1 MQIFFSPAEVPPAFG
16 PSAVTVGKFDGMH
29 TGHRAVVAR
38 LLEISR
44 ERTLSSV
51 VMTFDRNPLSLL
63 KPERCPPALVSNDQ
77 KLELLAST
85 GLDAALMV
93 RFDEEFS
100 AIPASEFLQAILVD
114 ALHARVLMVGADFR
128 FGAGGAGTVETL
140 RNFGRSHGIDVIVL
154 DDVLQ
159 NDSQRVSST
168 SIRTLLAAG
177 RVAEASVLLGAPHTL
192 RSVVV
197 HGARRGRTLG
207 YPTANLSPLIE
218 GLVPADGVYAGWLT
232 VEGVRHPAAVSVG
245 NNPTFA
251 NVPQKQVEAHVLD
264 QDLDLYDSTVEV
276 SFVDF
281 VRGMRKFDN
290 VESLVDQMAVDE
302 QHVRTLLGALPNR

>member
-140 RNFGRSHGIDVIVL
+140 RNFGRIHGIDV
-154 DDVLQ
+154 DDT
-159 NDSQRVSST
+159 R
-168 SIRTLLAAG
+168 
-177 RVAEASVLLGAPHTL
+177 
-192 RSVVV
+192 
-197 HGARRGRTLG
+197 
-207 YPTANLSPLIE
+207 
-218 GLVPADGVYAGWLT
+218 
-232 VEGVRHPAAVSVG
+232 
-245 NNPTFA
+245 
-251 NVPQKQVEAHVLD
+251 
-264 QDLDLYDSTVEV
+264 
-276 SFVDF
+276 
-281 VRGMRKFDN
+281 
-290 VESLVDQMAVDE
+290 
-302 QHVRTLLGALPNR
+302 